1 MIELFSC
8 RNCIQNCGQSLNIG
22 RGPGYC
28 LQHNSVVVEPD
39 RTTCKYLHR
48 KDLPL
53 FAVDEGAREH
63 AAEFA
68 LFSGLVTLDTK
79 TPLQRVPYSE
89 RFQWEH
95 GSYDPVLHAIAQYF
109 KIAPAWAFI
118 QSFSGG
124 LDGRR
129 SLTHASFVR
138 RYLSHCGTWV
148 SSYRLIL
155 GLIQEVDSEPLFDK
169 SSIVL
174 MKGDDIKEAK
184 ADARWDVVFCR
195 LSGIQEY
202 GWHAGLEGLM
212 WASDAVNGGLSNL
225 DWTIL
230 KSEFEKIKPA
240 WTDMVIGHARQENV
254 FFQANREPHAY
265 DEAEGAVDA

>member
-22 RGPGYC
+22 PGPGYC
-28 LQHNSVVVEPD
+28 LQHNSVVLEPD

-79 TPLQRVPYSE
+79 TPLPRVPYSE

-169 SSIVL
+169 TSIVL
-174 MKGDDIKEAK
+174 MKGDDIREVK

-225 DWTIL
+225 DWTVL

-254 FFQANREPHAY
+254 FFQANRETHAH